1 MPFYIMSNL
10 LIKDINT
17 ISLSNIYIYEYPN
30 HYKLNYSKNNI
41 SLNGLSFSCTSEII
55 QLSSQKYFVK
65 LKETKDIKFIQDLDT
80 YLSSKLINFSKI
92 LQEHDNNHGIIFHE
106 NTIVSD
112 KFKDL
117 PTKLYLNLKY
127 INKGYYNNPIL
138 HIIY

>member
-1 MPFYIMSNL
+1 MSNL
-10 LIKDINT
+10 LIRDINT
-17 ISLSNIYIYEYPN
+17 ISLSNICIYEYPN

-65 LKETKDIKFIQDLDT
+65 LTDKKDIKFIQDLDT
-80 YLSSKLINFSKI
+80 YLSSKLLNFSKI
-92 LQEHDNNHGIIFHE
+92 LQEYNNSYGIIFHD
-106 NTIVSD
+106 NSIVSE

-117 PTKLYLNLKY
+117 PDKLYLNLKY